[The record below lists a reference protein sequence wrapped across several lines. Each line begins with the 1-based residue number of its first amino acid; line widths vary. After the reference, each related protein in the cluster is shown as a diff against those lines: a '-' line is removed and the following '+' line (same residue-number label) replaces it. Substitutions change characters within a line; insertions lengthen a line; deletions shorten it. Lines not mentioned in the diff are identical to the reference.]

1 MNATEMKRQ
10 TVPNSGDSV
19 QHRFAQSSEGLSS
32 SEIRDLMSLA
42 SAPDIV
48 SFAGGMPGNE
58 LFPLDE
64 MDRIYNN
71 LTESEKQTA
80 LQYGP
85 TSGIPSLLESLT
97 SYLETKGLPV
107 KENRLLI
114 TTGSLQA
121 IHILARAFI
130 DPGDRVLVENPSFI
144 GALSAFR
151 ACQAELRAI
160 PLRGDG
166 MDMSLLAKELNSAS
180 PQPKFLYYAPNF
192 HNPAG
197 IIYSM
202 EVKQQMIALLRG
214 RNIPVIEDDVYSD
227 IWFDE
232 KDLPEMMN
240 LKAMNPE
247 GIDICFTGSFSKIL
261 GPGLRLGWM
270 LVPEAIYRK
279 CELIKQSIDAC
290 SPSLSQVLADKFIRS
305 GEIYRY
311 TARIREEYKNRGE
324 TMIATLEE
332 HLPEYVTFER
342 PRGGFYTWLQ
352 LPKGTDTTIILK
364 RAIEKGVVFVTG
376 KTFDPA
382 GVQNDHMRVSFCNTD
397 AATIRRGIPLI
408 AQAIREIIEK

>member
-1 MNATEMKRQ
+1 
-10 TVPNSGDSV
+10 
-19 QHRFAQSSEGLSS
+19 
-32 SEIRDLMSLA
+32 MSLA
-42 SAPDIV
+42 TAPDII

-64 MDRIYNN
+64 MDRIYNS
-71 LTESEKQTA
+71 LTDKEKQSA

-85 TSGIPSLLESLT
+85 TCGLPSLLESLAG
-97 SYLETKGLPV
+97 YLETKGLPV
-107 KENRLLI
+107 KQNRLLI

-151 ACQAELRAI
+151 ACQAELQAI

-166 MDMSLLAKELNSAS
+166 MDMRLLAEELSADA
-180 PQPKFLYYAPNF
+180 PLPKFLYYAPNF

-197 IIYSM
+197 IVYSM
-202 EVKQQMIALLRG
+202 EVKRQMIALLQG

-227 IWFDE
+227 IWFHE
-232 KDLPEMMN
+232 EDLQEMQNM
-240 LKAMNPE
+240 KAINPE
-247 GIDICFTGSFSKIL
+247 GIDICFTGSFSKIV

-270 LVPEAIYRK
+270 LVPEPIYRK

-290 SPSLSQVLADKFIRS
+290 SPSLSQVIADKFIRS

-311 TARIREEYKNRGE
+311 TARVREEYKKRGE
-324 TMIATLEE
+324 AMIATLEA
-332 HLPEYVTFER
+332 HLPDYVTFER

-352 LPKGTDTTIILK
+352 LPKGTDSTLILK
-364 RAIEKGVVFVTG
+364 KAIEKGVVFVTG

-382 GVQNDHMRVSFCNTD
+382 GRQNDHMRVSFCNTD
-397 AATIRRGIPLI
+397 VETIRRGIPLI